1 MKNAAIRSWT
11 RILAVAVALILGA
24 STGISQVDTGAEE
37 QGRVVFRIGSFDRS
51 SNEFAQGDSKQPIH
65 FVVGK
70 SDAAKDWYAT
80 QSAALADNAGSAGAG
95 VATAPREIVFTLD
108 HAPSP
113 VYQLHVSL
121 LIETVSVPA
130 LQVEING
137 KHGRFY
143 LHPKLDYNN
152 GDQGDSFYPAFSQAD
167 VVFAIPGSALRQ
179 GSNAIWLQMIE
190 EGGKEVPGA
199 SLTYDA
205 IELDRSAAGVSLGST
220 AEIMPTIFFV
230 QSQGVLLENVE
241 AFIRY
246 GEPMTAGSNVELT
259 VEGKHYH
266 QALRGGQ
273 EFGEEKVEFAVP
285 EFPAQTKAELAWDAN
300 GHKERREQTIDPK
313 KKWTLFVVPH
323 IHVDVGYSDLQSKI
337 AVIQAHAIDE
347 AMDMTVRHPD
357 FRFSLDGEWD
367 LDQFL
372 KTRNVAQQERAMT
385 AIKKEQ
391 LFVPA
396 QYANLLTG
404 FPTAETLI
412 RSLYP
417 SANLSRVHGTPFD
430 YANLTDVPSYSWS
443 YASILA
449 SAGIHYLVGG
459 SNNYRAPVLLQGKLN
474 EASPMWWEGPD
485 GGKVLLWYSRI
496 YQQMQMLFGL
506 PPVLAAG
513 HDTLPLFLQMYEHPG
528 YHANAVIV
536 YGTQVENSDLFPQQ
550 AELAEKWNGVY
561 AYPRLQYAGFHEA
574 LADIEKQFGKDIPTV
589 RGDGVPYWED
599 GIASDAYYAGL
610 ERWTEAR
617 GPTAEKLATLT
628 SMVNP
633 VMKADT
639 ADLEKMWTNMVLMD
653 EHTWDSYNSVSA
665 PTSMEAVQQLAIKDQ
680 YAVKADALA
689 DFVTRSSMAVIAN
702 SIPTAPGSVI
712 LFNSL
717 NWKRDGLV
725 SVDLNDGDAIVD
737 ATTRQTVPYEIV
749 GSGNG
754 FKHVRFEAQDI
765 PALGY
770 KVFEMQPTEKAV
782 VAAVAEQKTT
792 LESPYY
798 KMVLDAATGAV
809 RSIYDKQLQRE
820 LVNEESP
827 YRFGQY
833 LYVTG
838 GDKAPNTILQYSRVY
853 PKADLQV
860 HAATDGHLVSV
871 TRTPYG
877 WVAHMTSKDINT
889 PSIASEIRLFD
900 REKKIEFVEDV
911 DKKAVTSKEAV
922 YFAFPFAMK
931 QPEFE
936 YEIQSGVVDP
946 AKDLYPGAGHEWFSV
961 QHWISV
967 QQDGVSGTVMP
978 LDASLVTLGDINRG
992 DWPESFGKRTGT
1004 IFSYVMNNYWD
1015 TNYRAEQGGHFH
1027 FHYVVTSATSIHAPA
1042 LSRMGWEEIT
1052 PLETDIVTP
1061 QDKSRILPEQNGTLQ
1076 YSSMAAQS
1084 GLPSYAEPLDGK
1096 QGSFIYMKDPDL
1108 LLETWK
1114 AAEDGN
1120 GSVLR
1125 FLDLGGVER
1134 SVTVQ
1139 TPLLHLAGAWK
1150 TDAVE
1155 RDQIALPLVQDKGFT
1170 FTVHPHEIV
1179 TVRVAGTSTID
1190 SAAHGAP

>member
-1 MKNAAIRSWT
+1 MITKRTIIFIGGILLFISVAARSG
-11 RILAVAVALILGA
+11 AVIA
-24 STGISQVDTGAEE
+24 AEE

-51 SNEFAQGDSKQPIH
+51 SIEFAQDDPKQPVH
-65 FVVGK
+65 FVVGT
-70 SDAAKDWYAT
+70 SDTAKDWYAT
-80 QSAALADNAGSAGAG
+80 QPAALADNAGSEGAA
-95 VATAPREIVFTLD
+95 VATTAREIVFTLD
-108 HAPSP
+108 RAPAP

-121 LIETVSVPA
+121 LIETASVPA
-130 LQVEING
+130 LQIEING

-143 LHPKLDYNN
+143 LHPKLDYSN

-167 VVFAIPGSALRQ
+167 VAFSIPGSALRQ
-179 GSNAIWLQMIE
+179 GRNTIRLLVVE
-190 EGGKEVPGA
+190 EADRELPGA

-205 IELDRSAAGVSLGST
+205 IELDRGDGGMSLRSST
-220 AEIMPTIFFV
+220 EIQPTIFF
-230 QSQGVLLENVE
+230 QQRQGVLQENVDV
-241 AFIRY
+241 FIRY
-246 GEPMTAGSNVELT
+246 RKPITAGSGVELT
-259 VEGKHYH
+259 VLGKHYH
-266 QALRGGQ
+266 QAMRGGQ
-273 EFGEEKVEFAVP
+273 DFGEEKVEFAVP
-285 EFPAQTKAELAWDAN
+285 EFPAGTKAELVWDAN
-300 GHKERREQTIDPK
+300 GHKERREQVITPK

-323 IHVDVGYSDLQSKI
+323 IHVDVGYSDFQSKV

-347 AMDMTVRHPD
+347 AMDMTVQHPD

-367 LDQFL
+367 LEQFL
-372 KTRNVAQQERAMT
+372 KTRSVTQQERAMA
-385 AIKKEQ
+385 AIKKKQ

-417 SANLSRVHGTPFD
+417 SSNLSRIQGTPFN
-430 YANLTDVPSYSWS
+430 YANITDVPSYSWS

-449 SAGIHYLVGG
+449 GAGIHYLAGG

-474 EASPMWWEGPD
+474 EASPVWWEGPD

-528 YHANAVIV
+528 YRANAAIV

-550 AELAEKWNGVY
+550 AELAEKWNGIY
-561 AYPRLQYAGFHEA
+561 AYPHLQYSGFHEA
-574 LADIEKQFGKDIPTV
+574 LANIEQQFGKDLPTI
-589 RGDGVPYWED
+589 RGDGAPYWED

-610 ERWTEAR
+610 ERWTEGRA
-617 GPTAEKLATLT
+617 PTAEKLATLT
-628 SMVNP
+628 SLVNP

-653 EHTWDSYNSVSA
+653 EHTWGSYNSVSA
-665 PTSMEAVQQLAIKDQ
+665 PTNMEALQQLAIKDQ
-680 YAVKADALA
+680 YAVNADALA
-689 DFVTRSSMAVIAN
+689 DFVTRSSMASIAN
-702 SIPTAPGSVI
+702 LIPAAPGSVI

-737 ATTRQTVPYEIV
+737 ATTRQTLPYEIV
-749 GSGNG
+749 SSGSG
-754 FKHVRFEAQDI
+754 FKHVRFMAENI

-770 KVFEMQPTEKAV
+770 KVFEMQPAAKAAAATATETG
-782 VAAVAEQKTT
+782 QTTT

-798 KMVLDAATGAV
+798 KVVLDAATGAV
-809 RSIYDKQLQRE
+809 RSIYDKQLQCE
-820 LVNEESP
+820 LVDQQSR
-827 YRFGQY
+827 YRFAQY

-838 GDKAPNTILQYSRVY
+838 GDKAPNTVLQYSRVY

-860 HAATDGHLVSV
+860 HTASDGHLVSV

-877 WVAHMTSKDINT
+877 WVARMTSEDTNT
-889 PSIASEIRLFD
+889 PSITTEIRLFE

-911 DKKAVTSKEAV
+911 DKKEVTSKEAV

-931 QPEFE
+931 QPEFR

-961 QHWISV
+961 QHWVSV
-967 QQDGVSGTVMP
+967 QEDGVSGTVMP

-992 DWPESFGKRTGT
+992 EWPEVFGKRTGT

-1027 FHYVVTSATSIHAPA
+1027 FHYVVTSAASIDAPR
-1042 LSRMGWEEIT
+1042 LSHMGWEAIT

-1061 QDKSRILPEQNGTLQ
+1061 QDKSRILPEHNGTLQ
-1076 YSSMAAQS
+1076 YPAKAAQN
-1084 GLPSYAEPLDGK
+1084 GLASYVEPLDGK
-1096 QGSFIYMKDPDL
+1096 QGSFISVEDPDL

-1114 AAEDGN
+1114 AAEN
-1120 GSVLR
+1120 GRGTILR
-1125 FLDLGGVER
+1125 FLDLGGAER
-1134 SVTVQ
+1134 TVTVQ
-1139 TPLLHLAGAWK
+1139 NPLLRLSGAWK

-1155 RDQIALPLVQDKGFT
+1155 RDQTALPLVQDKGFKVV
-1170 FTVHPHEIV
+1170 VHQYEIV
-1179 TVRVAGTSTID
+1179 TVRVAGTSAID
-1190 SAAHGAP
+1190 FPTVSGSFQP